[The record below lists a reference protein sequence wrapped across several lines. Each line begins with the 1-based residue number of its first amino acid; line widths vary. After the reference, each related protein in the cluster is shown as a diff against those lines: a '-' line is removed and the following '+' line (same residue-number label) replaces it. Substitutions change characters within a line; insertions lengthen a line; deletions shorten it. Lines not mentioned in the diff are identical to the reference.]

1 MRRRAQRAANGG
13 VTGGIGVYEAL
24 RKPPRPPTKGEPSR
38 FAEQSGGEVLQEAGA
53 CICGRYC
60 RTLGEGSKNRAPRL
74 STCLIP
80 FADGKTPRRM
90 GYCSPHTLGA
100 LSAPLTPSAHF
111 LLPSH
116 SGARGK
122 RPPFGGHGQRRAQS
136 RCAALRGAA
145 RLPVSGF
152 AADTGNSPNCRR
164 APLAFPCCFSSPC

>member
-1 MRRRAQRAANGG
+1 MRRRAQRAASGG

-38 FAEQSGGEVLQEAGA
+38 FAEQSGGEVLQEACA

-100 LSAPLTPSAHF
+100 LSAPLALGRARQASAF
-111 LLPSH
+111 
-116 SGARGK
+116 
-122 RPPFGGHGQRRAQS
+122 RRT
-136 RCAALRGAA
+136 RAAPRAKPLC
-145 RLPVSGF
+145 GF
-152 AADTGNSPNCRR
+152 ARR
-164 APLAFPCCFSSPC
+164 CPLARQRLRR